1 MSCWREILNSRIGMC
16 VYISAC
22 VAAAVLFP
30 VRERMRVAVD
40 SPGPTRVMEPNRR
53 LFSLS
58 MSVSLS
64 LSRFLE
70 REGEREMRE
79 NCCDCWLVYSAR
91 RAWVYVYIF
100 RRCCFILKTLIDVQ
114 ASHLNT
120 KRERLHSIY
129 I

>member
-70 REGEREMRE
+70 REGERERCE
-79 NCCDCWLVYSAR
+79 RIVAIVGLFIAR
-91 RAWVYVYIF
+91 GVRGYTCIF
-100 RRCCFILKTLIDVQ
+100 LDVV
-114 ASHLNT
+114 ALF
-120 KRERLHSIY
+120 
-129 I
+129 